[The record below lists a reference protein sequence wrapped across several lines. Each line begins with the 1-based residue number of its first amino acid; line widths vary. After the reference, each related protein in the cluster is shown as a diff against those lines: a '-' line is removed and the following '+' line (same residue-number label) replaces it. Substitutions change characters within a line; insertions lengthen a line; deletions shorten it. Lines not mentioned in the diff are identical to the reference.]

1 MPNYEIV
8 RAFCTFVQ
16 KEAVFPATYVAEHRG
31 SGKLSRC
38 INDCLS
44 KETKCREIGCKF
56 VGGEKDPSIQLPQ

>member
-16 KEAVFPATYVAEHRG
+16 KEAVFPATFVAEHGG

-38 INDCLS
+38 ISDCLS
-44 KETKCREIGCKF
+44 KEAKCREIGCMYA
-56 VGGEKDPSIQLPQ
+56 GGAKDPAIEFPQ